1 MGGTVSCRRKI
12 LNSKRRSNK
21 TIKSQ
26 SDFNFCSGWD
36 HSIRNKNTAY
46 LQHCAIKAQIEEK
59 LILDRNKHKKWR
71 NIWINIL
78 SWFLCLLILGLLSY
92 FLWWTGGQEV
102 ELLDYSSLCRTK
114 SKAGCDRNEQTTFL
128 LPLGLIQN
136 L

>member
-1 MGGTVSCRRKI
+1 MGYQTRLLHLRQI
-12 LNSKRRSNK
+12 LTYS
-21 TIKSQ
+21 
-26 SDFNFCSGWD
+26 FSGWD
-36 HSIRNKNTAY
+36 HSIKNKNTAY

-128 LPLGLIQN
+128 LPLG
-136 L
+136 

>member
-1 MGGTVSCRRKI
+1 MLTYDD
-12 LNSKRRSNK
+12 L
-21 TIKSQ
+21 
-26 SDFNFCSGWD
+26 GWD

-59 LILDRNKHKKWR
+59 LNLDRNKHKKWR

-92 FLWWTGGQEV
+92 FLWWIGGKEV

-114 SKAGCDRNEQTTFL
+114 SRAGCDPNEQTTFL

-136 L
+136 LSNHTIIYRR

>member
-1 MGGTVSCRRKI
+1 MGYPTRLLHLRQI
-12 LNSKRRSNK
+12 LTYS
-21 TIKSQ
+21 
-26 SDFNFCSGWD
+26 FSGWD
-36 HSIRNKNTAY
+36 HSIKNKTTAY

-92 FLWWTGGQEV
+92 FLWWTGGKEV
-102 ELLDYSSLCRTK
+102 ELIDYSSLCRTK
-114 SKAGCDRNEQTTFL
+114 SKAGCDPNEQTTFL